1 MSKVDLG
8 AAGTSALGRAGSG
21 LLGSLLGMAAARQQ
35 FKYQKKSMALQQAY
49 NEKNFQAENDRQD
62 WLLQNQQSL
71 TKQGL
76 KNAGYSVADPNGTGV
91 SGAAVNQL
99 ADPHP
104 TGPDVRVPN
113 VDLLGSYQSLKNAEL
128 IANQNRLLE
137 AQAKE
142 HETKVDQIKQDI
154 KYSQETLPEVVNQLK
169 ADVQLKL
176 SNKDLNEHQANQ
188 IDKNIEHL
196 NSVITG
202 LNIDNKYKEDLNLN
216 QVKKLSQEVVSLMK
230 DNRIK
235 EAEAKLAD
243 RGIVLGAD
251 GLSTL
256 IGVAAAGKAGEIV
269 PELAVAL
276 SQIIAALPS
285 GIKQVLQSLFD
296 AASDTFGNADKIMT
310 ETQDKV
316 NNSLPKLR

>member
-1 MSKVDLG
+1 MSKVDFG
-8 AAGTSALGRAGSG
+8 QAGTSALGSAGSG
-21 LLGSLLGMAAARQQ
+21 LFGSLLGMAAARQQ

-49 NEKNFQAENDRQD
+49 NEKNFKAENDRQD
-62 WLLQNQQSL
+62 WLLQNQQSM

-76 KNAGYSVADPNGTGV
+76 KNAGYSVADPNGIGV

-99 ADPHP
+99 ATPQP
-104 TGPDVRVPN
+104 TGPDVSIPN

-176 SNKDLNEHQANQ
+176 SNKEINEHQANQ

-202 LNIDNKYKEDLNLN
+202 LNIDNKYKEELNHK
-216 QVKKLSQEVVSLMK
+216 QVQILAQEVVGLMK

-243 RGIVLGAD
+243 KGIVIGAD
-251 GLSTL
+251 GLATL
-256 IGVAAAGKAGEIV
+256 IGVAASGKAGDIL
-269 PELAVAL
+269 PAITDAL
-276 SQIIAALPS
+276 GSFVGSMPS
-285 GIKQVLQSLFD
+285 AIKDVVLSIFSTAGSLIDDGGDFL
-296 AASDTFGNADKIMT
+296 K
-310 ETQDKV
+310 
-316 NNSLPKLR
+316 KLHFKLKDFFNE